1 MSNISPNKK
10 YILIPRNEEKDML
23 SSRLV
28 FGRDLLEA
36 HKDEAELS
44 IALERGDRT
53 ITFKGNEYYL
63 DEAIE
68 A

>member
-23 SSRLV
+23 NSRLV

-36 HKDEAELS
+36 IKDEAELS

-68 A
+68 E